1 MNLILVEVWH
11 AQKNVPTKYRCG
23 SDWLS
28 YSDALD
34 GSLSRRGDYKLR
46 CTLTTG
52 VSQILY
58 FTKLIPEIKA
68 YSFQRIFILSTRL
81 LPHCCYLWL
90 S

>member
-1 MNLILVEVWH
+1 MNLLLVEVWH
-11 AQKNVPTKYRCG
+11 AQRNVPAKYRCG

-58 FTKLIPEIKA
+58 FTKLSLA
-68 YSFQRIFILSTRL
+68 LSQSLDLCIRSRTS
-81 LPHCCYLWL
+81 PQFH
-90 S
+90 